1 MKKKY
6 FGEWR
11 IVEMEQ
17 WDKDYIDLV
26 VPGYFT
32 VEKDGTGSFHFGT
45 VEAEIDSRVESL
57 GSMERISSLSKEKPR
72 VILSPVEDGQ

>member
-1 MKKKY
+1 MFVKKKY
-6 FGEWR
+6 FGEWH

-32 VEKDGTGSFHFGT
+32 VEEDGTGSFR
-45 VEAEIDSRVESL
+45 DSRS
-57 GSMERISSLSKEKPR
+57 R
-72 VILSPVEDGQ
+72 D